1 MQTPEEFSDIR
12 PYESEEIGQ
21 VFDELAVDP
30 QFREAMSQALPQVP
44 FDAIIAKGKSCK
56 TLLEF
61 QLAFDYPFLKQ
72 LLQSTST
79 GIDFTPGDLDRQG
92 SYTFVSNHRDI
103 VLDSAL
109 LCLQL
114 VDAGFRTTAEIAIGN
129 NLLVYPWIKHIVRLN
144 KSFIVKRAPGL
155 REQLTCSRQLSGY
168 LHYALSQKHE
178 NIWIAQR
185 EGRAK
190 DANDRTQ
197 QSILKMMAMRG
208 EGNSIREHLMQLH
221 IVPLA
226 ISYEYDPCDCLKAKE
241 FQQKRDNANYKKTQQ
256 NDLINMRTGIFG
268 FKGRIHYQA
277 SACLDT
283 WLAQQPDSITNNE
296 LFEATAKHID
306 HAIHSN
312 YRLYANNYI
321 AYDKLKGGS
330 RFAQLYT
337 DEELHHFEDYLSGQI
352 ARIDLPS
359 PDHDFLQHKLLEM
372 YANPLINYL
381 AAAEQRES

>member
-30 QFREAMSQALPQVP
+30 QFREVMSQALPQVP

-168 LHYALSQKHE
+168 LHYAISQKHE

-312 YRLYANNYI
+312 YRLY
-321 AYDKLKGGS
+321 KLKGGS

>member
-30 QFREAMSQALPQVP
+30 QFREVMSQALPQVP

-155 REQLTCSRQLSGY
+155 REQLT
-168 LHYALSQKHE
+168 
-178 NIWIAQR
+178 
-185 EGRAK
+185 
-190 DANDRTQ
+190 
-197 QSILKMMAMRG
+197 
-208 EGNSIREHLMQLH
+208 
-221 IVPLA
+221 
-226 ISYEYDPCDCLKAKE
+226 
-241 FQQKRDNANYKKTQQ
+241 
-256 NDLINMRTGIFG
+256 
-268 FKGRIHYQA
+268 
-277 SACLDT
+277 
-283 WLAQQPDSITNNE
+283 
-296 LFEATAKHID
+296 
-306 HAIHSN
+306 
-312 YRLYANNYI
+312 
-321 AYDKLKGGS
+321 
-330 RFAQLYT
+330 
-337 DEELHHFEDYLSGQI
+337 
-352 ARIDLPS
+352 
-359 PDHDFLQHKLLEM
+359 
-372 YANPLINYL
+372 
-381 AAAEQRES
+381 